1 MIPAVAGQ
9 APAVAGQANRVF
21 VIKLTMTYVFIDA
34 TNIIY
39 GTSYYGWKMDFEKL
53 FKYLTNRY
61 EAKAVYYYAGVDSKN
76 VKQLN
81 FYKKLTD
88 FGYKLRLVP
97 VKIFSDGHKKADVD
111 SRMTF
116 EIIKLDKKFDKAIIM
131 TGDGDY
137 YWVLEYLIK
146 TKKMVKLIS
155 HNRNTARELKKL
167 FGKDFV
173 DMEDIRYQIERK

>member
-1 MIPAVAGQ
+1 
-9 APAVAGQANRVF
+9 
-21 VIKLTMTYVFIDA
+21 
-34 TNIIY
+34 
-39 GTSYYGWKMDFEKL
+39 
-53 FKYLTNRY
+53 
-61 EAKAVYYYAGVDSKN
+61 
-76 VKQLN
+76 
-81 FYKKLTD
+81 
-88 FGYKLRLVP
+88 
-97 VKIFSDGHKKADVD
+97 
-111 SRMTF
+111 MTF